1 MNQWTVSDI
10 SVKSQPDLKS
20 PDLLHKFLGKPAMT
34 GRVQC
39 VTQLWRIQ
47 TRNLHS
53 PLDVYAIGAHACL
66 TRATEFAGGRPFY
79 RGAEVG
85 AIIGHDQGGVSSE
98 LERDLIHGA
107 CCLLH
112 EKPSDIRRTCKR
124 DLLDSEIR
132 CKNFADLWRIL
143 EGGNKVDYAFG
154 DPGSSR

>member
-10 SVKSQPDLKS
+10 SVESQPDLKS
-20 PDLLHKFLGKPAMT
+20 PDLLHKSLGKPVMA

-39 VTQLWRIQ
+39 VTQLRRIQ

-66 TRATEFAGGRPFY
+66 TRATEFAGNRPFY
-79 RGAEVG
+79 RRVEVG
-85 AIIGHDQGGVSSE
+85 AVIEHDQGGVSSE
-98 LERDLIHGA
+98 LERDLIHSA
-107 CCLLH
+107 CSLLH

-124 DLLDSEIR
+124 DLLDSGIR
-132 CKNFADLWRIL
+132 CKNLADLCRIL
-143 EGGNKVDYAFG
+143 ERGNKVDYAFG